1 MMLRIFFALVLSVA
15 LISGCTTTQKGAAT
29 GSALGAGIGAII
41 GHQSGDTA
49 EGAVVGAAAGGLA
62 GALVGEQMDTLYCP
76 VCGRRFTSG
85 NQYCPYDGSELKPLQ
100 K

>member
-1 MMLRIFFALVLSVA
+1 MLRISLALILSAV

-29 GSALGAGIGAII
+29 GSAIGAGIGAII

-49 EGAVVGAAAGGLA
+49 EGAAIGAAAGGLT
-62 GALVGEQMDTLYCP
+62 GALIGEQMDTLYCP
-76 VCGRRFTSG
+76 VCGRRLTSG